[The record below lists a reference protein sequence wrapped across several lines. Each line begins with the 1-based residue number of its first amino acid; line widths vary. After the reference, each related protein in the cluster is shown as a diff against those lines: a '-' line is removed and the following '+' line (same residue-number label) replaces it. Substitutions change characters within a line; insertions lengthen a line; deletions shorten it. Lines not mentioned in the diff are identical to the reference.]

1 MQGKICLITGATSG
15 IGLATAAALAHLG
28 ARIVLVGRDEARA
41 KEALAQI
48 RHDTPNAQLEVLTA
62 DLSSQDSLR
71 RLADTFHQR
80 YDRLDV
86 LINNAGVSPNTR
98 TLTIDGI
105 ETTFAVNHLAAF
117 LLTYLLLDR
126 LKTSALARII
136 NVSSSAASR
145 LDFENLQ
152 GEKSFDPMTIYGR
165 SKMMNLLF
173 TIELAQR
180 LAGTGVT
187 VNAVHPGVVR
197 TNLVRDMR
205 GPLRWILTA
214 FAPFLRSPAQGAATS
229 VYLASSPHVATVSG
243 KYFVDNKAATPPAGA
258 DDAAAA
264 QKLWETSAKLTSVPT
279 TW

>member
-105 ETTFAVNHLAAF
+105 ETTFAVNHLAA
-117 LLTYLLLDR
+117 LP
-126 LKTSALARII
+126 ICC
-136 NVSSSAASR
+136 
-145 LDFENLQ
+145 
-152 GEKSFDPMTIYGR
+152 
-165 SKMMNLLF
+165 
-173 TIELAQR
+173 
-180 LAGTGVT
+180 
-187 VNAVHPGVVR
+187 
-197 TNLVRDMR
+197 
-205 GPLRWILTA
+205 
-214 FAPFLRSPAQGAATS
+214 
-229 VYLASSPHVATVSG
+229 
-243 KYFVDNKAATPPAGA
+243 
-258 DDAAAA
+258 
-264 QKLWETSAKLTSVPT
+264 
-279 TW
+279 